1 MKFLFLLTDFSKE
14 YKNRDVCLN
23 FHIAW
28 RKNQENQPQKNDLT
42 IFFPAAALPFREV
55 WSRSTD
61 SVCIPG
67 NSRLLWHTFERLSL
81 KPKEFKIDLFKL
93 ICTPAWMGLMLHCL
107 KRGNEQV
114 LVLRFCSQS
123 SCPLVSASLLPFFTF
138 PWPRQP
144 WHHHRTQ
151 PRLFLSCKVSFT

>member
-1 MKFLFLLTDFSKE
+1 MFVLIFTLPEEKTRKIKPKKTTLQFFFL
-14 YKNRDVCLN
+14 
-23 FHIAW
+23 
-28 RKNQENQPQKNDLT
+28 
-42 IFFPAAALPFREV
+42 AAALPFREV

-93 ICTPAWMGLMLHCL
+93 ICTPAWMGLIWHCL